1 MYCNFYAV
9 LRAQVT
15 SNQFK
20 QNVAGPSIVAAE
32 LEYSAKAGKPDV
44 CFKTLGGLAD
54 GRQTTAAASA

>member
-1 MYCNFYAV
+1 M
-9 LRAQVT
+9 

-20 QNVAGPSIVAAE
+20 QNAAGPSIVAAE